1 MDAKGAMCV
10 DIAHIQVN
18 HSHVTIII
26 VNSHSSI
33 SLHLIRKCCAYK
45 ASLCMILYRNA
56 FY

>member
-1 MDAKGAMCV
+1 MDAKGAMYV

-33 SLHLIRKCCAYK
+33 SLGNVVHPKLHFA
-45 ASLCMILYRNA
+45 
-56 FY
+56 